1 MRAQADTPWTNGLI
15 PEIGPEIVSEII
27 TQVADVAVLITPKGI
42 VRGVTTN
49 PNFRPKERF
58 SSFKGM
64 DLRNTLMVDSVSKF
78 NARLGEME
86 QVNGRARM
94 IEVTHV
100 SSGDYPEFPVRYS
113 FHSVADGTGILML
126 GRDMR
131 TIAEMQQQLVNA
143 QISLEKN
150 YEARR
155 EHDLRFRVLM
165 AWLEDAV
172 IFVSLSD
179 RLVQDCNPAALS
191 MFGKSG
197 NQLIGSAFDQ
207 LFEDGAK
214 EQVTERLVSL
224 ARDETHSQVSLKPR
238 GSGQTVSVSPMVF
251 RIGGEQLLLC
261 RISSSTGTTL
271 KSDSLQDNLS
281 GLYDRGMDAIVFVS
295 SSGDILSANGAFLTL
310 TDVAQASAI
319 KGRSVADFLGRG
331 GVDMKV
337 MLENAARSGTMRVYT
352 TKVIGE
358 YGGER
363 AVEISITHLTT
374 GAEPVFALVLR
385 DTSRI
390 DGARAETQQLG
401 EVDMQS
407 VIELIGSQSL
417 RDIVAKTT
425 DVVEK
430 MCIETAVELTSN
442 NRVAAAEMLGLSR
455 QSLYVKLRK
464 YGLLRASSD
473 GD

>member
-1 MRAQADTPWTNGLI
+1 MKPKAEALWTNGLL
-15 PEIGPEIVSEII
+15 PDIGSETVSEII
-27 TQVADVAVLITPKGI
+27 TQVADIAILVTAQGI
-42 VRGVTTN
+42 VTGVSTN
-49 PNFRPKERF
+49 PSFRPKERF
-58 SSFKGM
+58 ASFPGM
-64 DLRNTLMVDSVSKF
+64 DLRHTLMVDSVSKF
-78 NARLGEME
+78 NRRLAEMHGDKS
-86 QVNGRARM
+86 QTRT
-94 IEVTHV
+94 IEVTHIAH
-100 SSGDYPEFPVRYS
+100 GDFPELPVRYS
-113 FHSVADGTGILML
+113 FHSIGDGTSVLLL

-150 YEARR
+150 YESRR

-179 RLVQDCNPAALS
+179 RKVQDCNPAALA

-197 NQLIGSAFDQ
+197 NQLVGSAFDQ
-207 LFEDGAK
+207 LFEDGVA
-214 EQVTERLVSL
+214 EQVTSRLVAI
-224 ARDETHSQVSLKPR
+224 AREETHSQASLKPR
-238 GSGQTVSVSPMVF
+238 GSNQMVSVSPMVF

-261 RISSSTGTTL
+261 RISNNEPTAL
-271 KSDSLQDNLS
+271 KSDTLQDNLA
-281 GLYDRGMDAIVFVS
+281 GLYDKGMDAIVFVS
-295 SSGDILSANGAFLTL
+295 SSGAIFSANNAFLTL
-310 TDVAQASAI
+310 TDVATATAI

-337 MLENAARSGTMRVYT
+337 MLENAARTGTMRIYT
-352 TKVIGE
+352 TKVVGE

-374 GAEPVFALVLR
+374 GAQPVFALVIR

-390 DGARAETQQLG
+390 DSAHTETQQLG

-430 MCIETAVELTSN
+430 MCIETAVELTFN